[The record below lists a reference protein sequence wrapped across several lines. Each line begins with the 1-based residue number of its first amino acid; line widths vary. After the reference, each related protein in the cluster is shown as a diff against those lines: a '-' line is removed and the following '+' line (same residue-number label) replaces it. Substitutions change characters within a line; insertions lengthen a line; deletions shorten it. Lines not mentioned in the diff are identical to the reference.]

1 MTMSTVK
8 PKRTGK
14 LEDSYKSEEE
24 VRTVLDPKAIDEKLL
39 DRLPTPTGYRL
50 LVLPYAGPQKNKGR
64 YNFI

>member
-14 LEDSYKSEEE
+14 LEDSYKNEEE
-24 VRTVLDPKAIDEKLL
+24 VKTVLDPKAIDDKLL

-50 LVLPYAGPQKNKGR
+50 LVL
-64 YNFI
+64 